1 MTNPILQDWD
11 TPFGLAPFDAISDE
25 DFEENSELGRPNIGV
40 GKNCVIKNAILDK
53 NVRIG
58 NGVTLDPTGLPDNF
72 GPDLDISIRDGV
84 LIVCKDITVPDGYVL
99 KA

>member
-1 MTNPILQDWD
+1 MMGADS
-11 TPFGLAPFDAISDE
+11 FEADE
-25 DFEENSELGRPNIGV
+25 DFAENSQLARPNIGV
-40 GKNCVIKNAILDK
+40 GENCVIKNAILDK

-84 LIVCKDITVPDGYVL
+84 LIVCKDVIVPDGYVL
-99 KA
+99 KV